1 MLDSFFN
8 AVFGW
13 SININPV
20 FGLFFITLILT
31 LIVTIIYKYATDQKK
46 QKMAKEEMKM
56 IRGDMKKYK
65 EDPKKVMEFQKR
77 AMELSMEQMKNSFK
91 PMLITF
97 IPLVI
102 IFAWLKITY
111 EPLTLNLVGIHSW
124 LLIYIIFS
132 LILSPIL
139 RKVMKVY

>member
-8 AVFGW
+8 QVFGW
-13 SININPV
+13 SINLNAE
-20 FGLFFITLILT
+20 FGLFFITLVLT
-31 LIVTIIYKYATDQKK
+31 LIVTVIYKYATDQKK
-46 QKMAKEEMKM
+46 QKMSKEEMKS
-56 IRGDMKKYK
+56 IRAEMKNNK
-65 EDPKKVMEFQKR
+65 DDQKKLMELQKR
-77 AMELSMEQMKNSFK
+77 TMEISMEQMKNSFK

-97 IPLVI
+97 IPLI
-102 IFAWLKITY
+102 IVFAWLKTTY
-111 EPLTLNLVGIHSW
+111 EPLSLNLVGIHSW